1 MQHLVNLIGNARFRP
16 ENLMRE
22 AAILGVGQTPV
33 REHWELSLRD
43 LAIVA
48 GRQAMDDAGIEKVD
62 AIYVGNMTSGSIN
75 QQRHL
80 GALVADFMGQRNV
93 EAVKMEAACG
103 SAGSAMRQGII
114 AVSSGE
120 LERVLVIGVEK
131 MTETSGKKITSALTG
146 AADADYEVI
155 HGVSFVGLNALVMRR
170 YMHEYGFSHGD
181 FAPFALNAHA
191 NGAKNPNAL
200 FRQPITL
207 GQYERG
213 RSVADPISLYDA
225 SPIGDGAAA
234 LLLVP
239 GEKAPEAV
247 WVAGSASAT
256 DTLGIHDRTDPIWLE
271 GAETSARR
279 AYAQAGIGPEDVDLF
294 EVHDAFSIMAALS
307 LEACGFAAPG
317 QGVLLAQSGQITPSG
332 RIPIATMGGLKARG
346 HPVGAT
352 GLYQLVEATLQLR
365 EAAGEAQIEDA
376 RIAMTQNIGGSGA
389 TVVTHILR
397 RSI

>member
-1 MQHLVNLIGNARFRP
+1 
-16 ENLMRE
+16 MRE
-22 AAILGVGQTPV
+22 VAILGVGQIPV

-43 LAIVA
+43 LAIIA
-48 GRQAMDDAGIEKVD
+48 GREAMKDAGIEKAD

-80 GALVADFMGQRNV
+80 GALVADFMGQRSA

-103 SAGSAMRQGII
+103 SAGSAMRQGIL
-114 AVSSGE
+114 AVASGE

-131 MTETSGKKITSALTG
+131 MTETSGKEITAALAG
-146 AADADYEVI
+146 AADADFEAI

-170 YMHEYGFSHGD
+170 YMHEYGLQHRD

-200 FRQPITL
+200 FQSPITL
-207 GQYERG
+207 RQYENG
-213 RSVADPISLYDA
+213 RIVADPITLYDA

-239 GEKAPEAV
+239 AEHAPEAV
-247 WVAGSASAT
+247 RVAGSASAT
-256 DTLGIHDRTDPIWLE
+256 DTLGIHDRTDPIKLE
-271 GAETSARR
+271 GAETSAMR
-279 AYAQAGIGPEDVDLF
+279 AYAQAGIRPQDVDLF
-294 EVHDAFSIMAALS
+294 ELHDAFSIMAALS
-307 LEACGFAAPG
+307 LEACGFADPG
-317 QGVLLAQSGQITPSG
+317 KGVAMAQAGDITPNG
-332 RIPIATMGGLKARG
+332 RIPISTMGGLKARG

-352 GLYQLVEATLQLR
+352 GLYQLAEATLQLR
-365 EAAGEAQIEDA
+365 DMAGEAQIEDA
-376 RIAMTQNIGGSGA
+376 RIGMTQNIGGSGA

-397 RSI
+397 RP